1 MISSMISMSP
11 NNAGFV
17 QLPVP
22 HASTVASAL
31 LKHCRLLEDGLS
43 KGGLDVL
50 TTVTILFSKPGSSGH
65 DKRKTSQLA
74 LFLTPS
80 RTGSDN
86 PWLLSKA
93 WTSQALG
100 PVPLIK
106 VSDMLGYDADLRPSS
121 GARVEQR
128 HVRQIVCLL

>member
-1 MISSMISMSP
+1 MDCTVWPANISYVQSAIQMISSMISMSP

-50 TTVTILFSKPGSSGH
+50 TTVTILFFEAGEF
-65 DKRKTSQLA
+65 RA
-74 LFLTPS
+74 
-80 RTGSDN
+80 
-86 PWLLSKA
+86 
-93 WTSQALG
+93 
-100 PVPLIK
+100 
-106 VSDMLGYDADLRPSS
+106 
-121 GARVEQR
+121 
-128 HVRQIVCLL
+128 